1 MSINEPLKRGR
12 GDHKETHNYVDVGV
26 STMGFWRRNWEKISA
41 DTISGLSVRVIAGT
55 ILLILGV
62 IIVPK
67 FVSLPADNE
76 ITKELI
82 DLVYKI
88 CFMVYGVL
96 LFFLPKI
103 LDWSNKRREARI
115 RESES
120 KNEGLRLQKE
130 ILELEIQRDKQ
141 QSSHDEENT

>member
-1 MSINEPLKRGR
+1 
-12 GDHKETHNYVDVGV
+12 
-26 STMGFWRRNWEKISA
+26 MGFWRRNWEKISA
-41 DTISGLSVRVIAGT
+41 DTISGLSVRVVAGT

-96 LFFLPKI
+96 LLFLPKI
-103 LDWSNKRREARI
+103 LDWSNKREETRI

>member
-1 MSINEPLKRGR
+1 
-12 GDHKETHNYVDVGV
+12 
-26 STMGFWRRNWEKISA
+26 MGKISA
-41 DTISGLSVRVIAGT
+41 DTISGLSVRVLAGT
-55 ILLILGV
+55 ILLILGI

-67 FVSLPADNE
+67 FISLPADNE
-76 ITKELI
+76 VTQKLI

-96 LFFLPKI
+96 LLFLPKI
-103 LDWSNKRREARI
+103 LDWSNERRETRI

-130 ILELEIQRDKQ
+130 ILELEIQRDNQ
-141 QSSHDEENT
+141 QTTPDNQE

>member
-1 MSINEPLKRGR
+1 
-12 GDHKETHNYVDVGV
+12 
-26 STMGFWRRNWEKISA
+26 MGFVKRNWEKITS

-67 FVSLPADNE
+67 FINLPADNE
-76 ITKELI
+76 ITKALI

-96 LFFLPKI
+96 LLFLPKI
-103 LDWSNKRREARI
+103 LDWSNKREETRI

-141 QSSHDEENT
+141 QSSHDEENIRSTR